1 MEYKN
6 SYIFLKRS
14 KKEKNTLRK
23 DNAITI
29 NLPPSFMSLLKK
41 SFKNIKFDNKNSDF
55 INSGSIMVK
64 KRKKEIEVQFKYY
77 SVWGNYYL
85 DIIINSSNI
94 TTTLNTLNEI
104 NETLIAKNNYFD
116 EHYVSIISY
125 DYISEYY
132 CNKLFPFLNEFER
145 KLRKVLFN
153 IYTLKFNL
161 NYYSVIPS
169 KELQDNIEKKTKQ
182 LNKELNR
189 LNNDNVSGN
198 DGLIKYWFYSLDYS
212 DIDKLLFTKYI
223 SSEDESK
230 VQEFLTNNKDLTK
243 IDDNELRKKFEL
255 LKSRTDWERFFKN
268 KKIDDNFQ
276 EILNK
281 IRIFRNNIDHCKFV
295 GKRQYDECLK
305 LLKQNIESLD
315 TAISVTEE
323 EDFINKN
330 LELQLES
337 IDRISKMLSEVVDTY
352 KPLMESLE
360 LITQPMTD
368 LNKKVSIMLSSLS
381 SEVPNIPSIVLPE
394 IELPKFNLPNILND
408 IETSENDI
416 NNN

>member
-64 KRKKEIEVQFKYY
+64 KRNKEIEVQFKYY

-161 NYYSVIPS
+161 NYYSVIPN
-169 KELQDNIEKKTKQ
+169 KELQDNMEKKTKQ

-189 LNNDNVSGN
+189 LNNDNVSVN

-243 IDDNELRKKFEL
+243 IDDNELRKKFGL
-255 LKSRTDWERFFKN
+255 LKPRTDWERFFKN

-276 EILNK
+276 EILDK

-295 GKRQYDECLK
+295 GKRQYD
-305 LLKQNIESLD
+305 
-315 TAISVTEE
+315 
-323 EDFINKN
+323 
-330 LELQLES
+330 
-337 IDRISKMLSEVVDTY
+337 
-352 KPLMESLE
+352 
-360 LITQPMTD
+360 
-368 LNKKVSIMLSSLS
+368 
-381 SEVPNIPSIVLPE
+381 
-394 IELPKFNLPNILND
+394 
-408 IETSENDI
+408 
-416 NNN
+416 

>member
-161 NYYSVIPS
+161 NYYSVIPN
-169 KELQDNIEKKTKQ
+169 KELQDNMEKKTKQ

-295 GKRQYDECLK
+295 GKRKYDECLK